1 MLFYMGFISIENA
14 QGPRLHFTT
23 PNFVIKGLYWE
34 YFTQLLQERF
44 SVQIEVSQIE
54 NAFHELAYQN
64 QLAPFLKLIE
74 SVLKELSNRD
84 FIQFDEKYIKVLFV
98 AFASLANLY
107 YIQSEQETEQKYVDV
122 LFLHRPPYFPTYQ
135 FAFELKY
142 LKKSESAQLTTTVQK
157 ATAQLQGYIQSEALQ
172 RLENLKAYVI
182 VFVGS
187 EAKAV
192 EAMEL

>member
-1 MLFYMGFISIENA
+1 MIRE
-14 QGPRLHFTT
+14 
-23 PNFVIKGLYWE
+23 LYWE
-34 YFTQLLQERF
+34 FFLQWIKEQNALSFEVTDVRQGVMELAQNNDLQLFLNL
-44 SVQIEVSQIE
+44 IE
-54 NAFHELAYQN
+54 NTLQT
-64 QLAPFLKLIE
+64 
-74 SVLKELSNRD
+74 LSNRD

-187 EAKAV
+187 EAKVVEAV
-192 EAMEL
+192 EL